1 MKITNKELQG
11 KSPKD
16 IYILFLS
23 EEERSKA
30 NIKTDLPSFTIDDIR
45 SFYDKLSLPRLLLLA
60 AKRSLGKTEYD
71 LEKQSE
77 ELKQINA
84 WINQIQQRI
93 SLAQEIKQAQKD
105 SKDEVNMN
113 KQGGAKEVSKFNAC
127 LNAMYKWASENKIT
141 IDIDLIPTEGKPRT
155 ALKPDPSDYI
165 EQLQRISGTL
175 NAEIKNITTKVQKS
189 QSDSNTFTEMMSA
202 VVKKFN
208 DLILGILQK
217 TQ

>member
-1 MKITNKELQG
+1 MKITNKDIQG

-16 IYILFLS
+16 IHILFLS
-23 EEERSKA
+23 EEERKKA
-30 NIKTDLPSFTIDDIR
+30 NIQTDLPSFTIDDIR
-45 SFYDKLSLPRLLLLA
+45 SFQASLSLPRLLLLA

-93 SLAQEIKQAQKD
+93 SLAQEVKQEQRD
-105 SKDEVNMN
+105 SKEEVNMN
-113 KQGGAKEVSKFNAC
+113 MQGGSKESNKFRASLKEMC
-127 LNAMYKWASENKIT
+127 QWADRNGIT
-141 IDIDLIPTEGKPRT
+141 IDIDRDTSGPNLRVS
-155 ALKPDPSDYI
+155 LKPDPSDYI